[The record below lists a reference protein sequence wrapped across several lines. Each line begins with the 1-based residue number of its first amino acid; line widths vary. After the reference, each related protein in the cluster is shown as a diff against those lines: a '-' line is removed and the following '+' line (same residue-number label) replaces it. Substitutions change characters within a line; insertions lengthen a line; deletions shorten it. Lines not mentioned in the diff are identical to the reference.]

1 MFKIVTIPFDEGRRC
16 FLEEE
21 LNKFCLNKTI
31 KDYKAEFFQSSKD
44 AYWTIFIEYETV
56 LNDNVEDI
64 AFTDAQ
70 KLLFE
75 RLREWRKQKA
85 EEKRFPVYVVCNN
98 SQLTAIVKEAP
109 KTIEALKDING
120 FGKKKIE
127 DYGKEIISIIKD
139 FYEEE

>member
-1 MFKIVTIPFDEGRRC
+1 MFP
-16 FLEEE
+16 
-21 LNKFCLNKTI
+21 
-31 KDYKAEFFQSSKD
+31 A
-44 AYWTIFIEYETV
+44 APP
-56 LNDNVEDI
+56 VEDI